1 MQNFGRV
8 RLAMNEKF
16 IGRVGISFQLQK
28 RREEWDSMT

>member
-16 IGRVGISFQLQK
+16 IGRVGISCQILK
-28 RREEWDSMT
+28 RREKWDSMT